1 MRKTTATVI
10 MILAMAVGLNASNP
24 IKKRSGR
31 EHYVKTTMEQMS
43 LEQMVGQLIMT
54 ASDATDNPAYIKK
67 IMAEIDSN
75 KVGGVCFFK
84 GTSDNIPMLIDK
96 YNSVCSIPLLTSID
110 GEWGLG
116 MRCTDLKSFQ

>member
-1 MRKTTATVI
+1 MRKTAATVI
-10 MILAMAVGLNASNP
+10 MLIAVAIISNASNP

-31 EHYVKTTMEQMS
+31 EHYIKTTMAQMS

-54 ASDATDNPAYIKK
+54 ASDATDNPAYIRK

-96 YNSVCSIPLLTSID
+96 YNSLSLIHI
-110 GEWGLG
+110 
-116 MRCTDLKSFQ
+116 